1 MGIDLSFKEVVGVL
15 SKERRLLTC
24 NEKGKLQEVSVEK
37 INSRLKIK
45 GVATDSRQVKKNSL
59 FFARRGEEM
68 NGHTF
73 ISDVISDGGTYFV
86 VEKSWADMQLRK
98 LDPSLNSILKE
109 NNNVYFVVV
118 EDSTLA
124 LGKLANYWRNLC
136 GFKTIVITGSCGKT
150 TTKEMLK
157 TILTHSAKKGYAS
170 DKSFNNHVGLPQTIL
185 EADKDCK
192 WLVLEA
198 GMNHAGEM
206 EYLSSVAE
214 PDVAVLLNVGPAHMG
229 FFKSLTEIASAKAEL
244 LHHLKESGE
253 IVINGEDSEVM
264 DAVNRVEAAK
274 AVKFKKT
281 LFGLSPVSD
290 YYASHISVMGQEGTS
305 FKLNTSD
312 QAIPTTIPHPG
323 VHNALNAV
331 SAIATAKVASP
342 ELDLFKVCDSLKFST
357 NQEMRFQMEKLND
370 FLLVN
375 DAYNANPSS
384 MRASIMAASKICK
397 NSGLVLILGDMLE
410 LGDGSEN
417 FHTGIGKLA
426 GEVKA
431 HSVFAI
437 GDFAPTIVEGA
448 KLSGVVN
455 AEVATSVEQC
465 AELVKKIN
473 TTEIEV
479 VLVKGSR
486 GMKLER
492 VVDLIRK
499 NHT

>member
-1 MGIDLSFKEVVGVL
+1 VGIEISLKEVVGVL
-15 SKERRLLTC
+15 SKEQTLLAC
-24 NEKGKLQEVSVEK
+24 DGKGKLEKVSVDAV
-37 INSRLKIK
+37 NSNLKIK
-45 GVATDSRQVKKNSL
+45 GVTTDSRQVKKNCL

-73 ISDVISDGGTYFV
+73 ISDVISDGGEFFV
-86 VEKSWADMQLRK
+86 VEKSWADVQLEN
-98 LDPSLNSILKE
+98 LDPSLTSILKE
-109 NNNVYFVVV
+109 NNNIYFMVV

-157 TILTHSAKKGYAS
+157 TILTHTAEKGYAS

-185 EADKDCK
+185 EADKDCR

-214 PDVAVLLNVGPAHMG
+214 PDIAVLLNVGPAHMG

-253 IVINGEDSEVM
+253 IVFNADDSEVVN
-264 DAVNRVEAAK
+264 AVSRVEATQGK
-274 AVKFKKT
+274 KFKKT
-281 LFGLSPVSD
+281 LFGLSPVSN
-290 YYASHISVMGQEGTS
+290 YYASHISVKGQEGTS
-305 FKLNTSD
+305 FKLNAGD
-312 QAIPTTIPHPG
+312 QAIPTLIPHPG

-331 SAIATAKVASP
+331 SAIAVSKVAFP

-357 NQEMRFQMEKLND
+357 NQAMRFQMEKLND

-410 LGDGSEN
+410 LGDDSEK
-417 FHTGIGKLA
+417 FHTEIGKLA

-437 GDFAPTIVEGA
+437 GEFAQAIVDGA
-448 KLSGVVN
+448 KMSGILN
-455 AEVATSVEQC
+455 AEVATSIEQC
-465 AELVKKIN
+465 AELVRKIN
-473 TTEIEV
+473 PTEIKV